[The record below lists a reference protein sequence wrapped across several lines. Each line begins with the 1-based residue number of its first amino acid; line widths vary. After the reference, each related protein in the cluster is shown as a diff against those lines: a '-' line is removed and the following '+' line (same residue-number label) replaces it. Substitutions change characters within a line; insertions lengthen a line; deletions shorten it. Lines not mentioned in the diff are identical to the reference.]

1 MRPFVK
7 KLSNSI
13 RGARKVAKLTQDE
26 LADMVGLSKASISGY
41 ETGRKTPSV
50 ETVAL
55 IAEACQ
61 IGISELIPKADLIPI
76 VSDSQTTIYD
86 YLGEDA

>member
-1 MRPFVK
+1 MRPFIE
-7 KLSNSI
+7 KLSKSI

-61 IGISELIPKADLIPI
+61 ISISELIPKADLIPI
-76 VSDSQTTIYD
+76 VEEDQMTIYD
-86 YLGEDA
+86 YLEEK